1 MRKYNLEYR
10 GAQLGVEVNNELNSS
25 LYINGMRRDSRSPLA
40 VPGRCTL
47 SSTVQ
52 TDYEWHEFIE
62 ADVVLCESEIV
73 ITLSANNATLGSETF
88 ILNAA

>member
-1 MRKYNLEYR
+1 MKKYNLEYR
-10 GAQLGVEVNNELNSS
+10 GVQLRVEIDDELHSS
-25 LYINGMRRDSRSPLA
+25 LYINGMRRDSRSPVA
-40 VPGRCTL
+40 VPGRCML

-62 ADVVLCESEIV
+62 ADIVLSESEIV
-73 ITLSANNATLGSETF
+73 ITLSANNAALGSETF

>member
-10 GAQLGVEVNNELNSS
+10 GTQLGVEVDNELHSS
-25 LYINGMRRDSRSPLA
+25 LYINGIRRDSRSPVA
-40 VPGRCTL
+40 VPGRCML
-47 SSTVQ
+47 SSTVR

-62 ADVVLCESEIV
+62 ADIVLSESEIV

>member
-1 MRKYNLEYR
+1 MKKYNLEYR
-10 GAQLGVEVNNELNSS
+10 GAQLRVEIDDKMHSS
-25 LYINGMRRDSRSPLA
+25 LYINGMPRDSRSQVG
-40 VPGRCTL
+40 VPSRCTL

-62 ADVVLCESEIV
+62 ADVVLSESEIV